1 MIRQVTVVAAGLLGI
16 MSTLAHGQSLSTA
29 LEASYDYN
37 PELAAQRAR
46 VRALDEDVFTALGGW
61 LPTVSLTGS
70 ISSSVEDTQSD
81 AGTSARGGT
90 NQSTGSL
97 DVSYTVYN
105 GGLREAELGQA
116 REASGGGRADLM
128 ATEQRIL
135 ANASIAYI
143 DVLTSRRVLAT
154 LQNNVFTLQDFLENL
169 EQLVNNGQRT
179 AFDLADSRIQ
189 LGEALTNVA
198 AQEQVVGQA
207 TARYRQLIGTPPGA
221 LEDFPILPELPATR
235 EAAIQEALTNNPL
248 TLSAQAD
255 VQVGEE
261 AVKAAEA
268 DRLPTVSL
276 TGTVARDDVYNA
288 PDDSAIGTPGESTYG
303 TVSLSVTVPIFQ
315 GGVEFSGIRKAKQ
328 TQNQQRMALVT
339 VQERVRQEVMS
350 AWSALKSS
358 RSQLAAS
365 EDRLDAATFSYNAL
379 QRRLEQ
385 GEISLLDTLNI
396 RERFFQAQTTQIRT
410 WGQML
415 TAEVQLL
422 QALGR
427 FGARDLNLNVDYYD
441 PDAYYR
447 RKQADRISTD
457 IE

>member
-1 MIRQVTVVAAGLLGI
+1 MICRVTVITAGWLGLL
-16 MSTLAHGQSLSTA
+16 STVAHGQSLSSA
-29 LEASYDYN
+29 LEASYNYN
-37 PELAAQRAR
+37 PELAAQRAQ

-61 LPTVSLTGS
+61 LPTVNLTGS
-70 ISSSVEDTQSD
+70 ISTSVEDTTSD

-97 DVSYTVYN
+97 DVSYTIYN
-105 GGLREAELGQA
+105 GGLRDAELGQA

-143 DVLTSRRVLAT
+143 DVLTSRRVLTT
-154 LQNNVFTLQDFLENL
+154 LQNNVFTLQDFLEGL
-169 EQLVNNGQRT
+169 EQLVNSGQRT

-189 LGEALTNVA
+189 LGEALTDVA

-207 TARYRQLIGTPPGA
+207 TARYRQLVGMPPGA
-221 LEDFPILPELPATR
+221 LEDFPILPEFPATP
-235 EAAIQEALTNNPL
+235 EAAIQEAIANNPL

-255 VQVGEE
+255 VQGGAE

-268 DRLPTVSL
+268 DRLPTVSV
-276 TGTVARDDVYNA
+276 TGTVARDDVYRA
-288 PDDSAIGTPGESTYG
+288 PNDSAIGTPGESTYG
-303 TVSLSVTVPIFQ
+303 TVTLSVTVPIFQ
-315 GGVEFSGIRKAKQ
+315 GGVEFSGVRKAKQ

-339 VQERVRQEVMS
+339 VQERIRQEVMS
-350 AWSALKSS
+350 AWSALTSS
-358 RSQLAAS
+358 RSQLAAA

-396 RERFFQAQTTQIRT
+396 RERYLQAQTTQIRT

-427 FGARDLNLNVDYYD
+427 FGARDLNLNVEYYD
-441 PDAYYR
+441 PDVYFR
-447 RKQADRISTD
+447 RTQADPISTD
-457 IE
+457 IQ